1 MGEGPGRVVSTRV
14 TANALAAFDA
24 WDARVPVDWGAHGF
38 DEAVLRSG
46 TAWISWDRYLAF
58 LELVAGPGRD
68 LARHRRFGEQLMR
81 HNERTAFR
89 HLGRLLGGERAL
101 YEAVY
106 GWILAAN
113 IKSVECMVRSEA
125 PHRIV
130 VEMRLD
136 ASLADGTSFFESCA
150 GTIARLPVLT
160 GQPVAEVEATIETH
174 AAVFEVRLGPSTSV
188 GARLRRAWHSF
199 QDVDGLDV
207 AVDELRG
214 AVAGAV
220 DRLRETT
227 DRLEASER
235 RWRALTDSLPGA
247 VLVVSPSLEIVSAAG
262 AETLPEGWLRGS
274 EAQIRSA
281 GRDGKTPSWEVAETT
296 ADGTLR
302 WRACRAAPLPG
313 SDGGAVV
320 VAFDVTEDKRVRQAL
335 AESERRF
342 LEAQRMEAIAH
353 LTGGLAHDI
362 NNVLMTVGGEAEL
375 LARRTGDPEQIARSA
390 RTILDA
396 IARASELTRRVL
408 AVGRDDRSTSTL
420 TDAASVI
427 DQVGRLL
434 DGVTPDDVEV
444 LVEAE
449 GELLVEVDPV
459 QLEQALLNLC
469 INARDAMP

>member
-1 MGEGPGRVVSTRV
+1 
-14 TANALAAFDA
+14 
-24 WDARVPVDWGAHGF
+24 
-38 DEAVLRSG
+38 
-46 TAWISWDRYLAF
+46 
-58 LELVAGPGRD
+58 
-68 LARHRRFGEQLMR
+68 
-81 HNERTAFR
+81 
-89 HLGRLLGGERAL
+89 
-101 YEAVY
+101 
-106 GWILAAN
+106 
-113 IKSVECMVRSEA
+113 RSEA

-469 INARDAMP
+469 INARDAMPEGGTLRLRADAIEDRVAIEVSDTGVGMTEGVMERARDPFFSTKPVGEGSGLGLASAQWIVERAGGALHLESRPGEGTRARLELPRAKPAEAAPASVATPTPGSDEASEGFA